1 MIDTFLFFQADQ
13 KTGTLKEEMARV
25 LPQVDEMRKR
35 KVDRRNQFLEV
46 LDQILKISYEIYGS
60 KFSHSSVAID
70 ENDLSLRKLEELQ
83 EQLHTLQKEKVNFV
97 EFYKFILYFLGRSF
111 CRSLSHLVKF

>member
-1 MIDTFLFFQADQ
+1 
-13 KTGTLKEEMARV
+13 MARV

-35 KVDRRNQFLEV
+35 KVDRRNQILEV
-46 LDQILKISYEIYGS
+46 LEQIQKISYEIYGS

-83 EQLHTLQKEKVNFV
+83 GQLHTLQKEKVNFV
-97 EFYKFILYFLGRSF
+97 EFYKFIIYFLN
-111 CRSLSHLVKF
+111 